1 MRVILFLC
9 SLVVC
14 SNLFSQ
20 EDTSSVKWTSEYNL
34 SWDDFQGEEV
44 VELNLSALSKI
55 AIPYT
60 FTSDGEVD
68 LTIELST
75 RFIKNDSWYKKGEEN
90 NVLLGHEQL
99 HFDIAEIHRRLI
111 VKAILAAQFSAE
123 NYESEL
129 KEIVNRIWKEDYREM
144 QDLYDAETN
153 YARMFQAQINWNKL
167 VADKLIE
174 LSEYNDTEITVT
186 FE

>member
-1 MRVILFLC
+1 M
-9 SLVVC
+9 
-14 SNLFSQ
+14 
-20 EDTSSVKWTSEYNL
+20 
-34 SWDDFQGEEV
+34 

-129 KEIVNRIWKEDYREM
+129 KEIVNRICKEDYREM

-153 YARMFQAQINWNKL
+153 YARMFQAQINLNKL
-167 VADKLIE
+167 VADKLVE
-174 LSEYNDTEITVT
+174 LNEYNDTEITVT